1 MSHSIEQLIA
11 IDLGN
16 GTTSYIAG
24 AGEIRGLLRHLL
36 HLLNRTKAWVVA
48 SPVSLSRQSSD
59 LSTSAMTAGKMVL
72 PPVALTRAITVQKAL
87 RFCSSRS

>member
-24 AGEIRGLLRHLL
+24 AGEIRGSFASLVAPAQSNQGLGGGFTRESFK
-36 HLLNRTKAWVVA
+36 TKFGSFYIGDDCREDGAA
-48 SPVSLSRQSSD
+48 
-59 LSTSAMTAGKMVL
+59 
-72 PPVALTRAITVQKAL
+72 PVALTRAITVQKAL